1 MAVSDAEKLFSK
13 GLKAL
18 EQGNT
23 VSALA
28 CFEKAAQIEDTPRY
42 RSYLAYCIAKERG
55 QHKLSVSLC
64 EEAIAREPAHA
75 GHYLNLGKIYLI
87 SKKKTE
93 AIKAFR
99 EGMSH
104 EADPRIIAEL
114 DRMGIRK
121 SPPIPFLNRNNP
133 INKYLGIVLRKV
145 GLR

>member
-13 GLKAL
+13 GLAAL

-28 CFEKAAQIEDTPRY
+28 CFEKAAQMEDNPRY
-42 RSYLAYCIAKERG
+42 RSYLGYCIAKERG

-64 EEAIAREPAHA
+64 EEAIARDPAHA

-93 AIKAFR
+93 AMNAFR
-99 EGMSH
+99 EGMSRQ
-104 EADPRIIAEL
+104 ADPRIIAEL
-114 DRMGIRK
+114 DKMGSRK
-121 SPPIPFLNRNNP
+121 APPISFLPRSNP
-133 INKYLGIVLRKV
+133 LNKYLGMLLRKMR
-145 GLR
+145 LR